1 MLTDSLADALTT
13 AVNVFTFKEKTKI
26 AKSNKTWFDKDGKKS
41 MIRQNFAFNKY
52 TDRTPSIK
60 TKYPKMR
67 NSVCELL
74 RSNKREHI
82 NDRLTRFLNLPKRFI
97 NELNQLTGRQKNCN
111 FIILNNENKLN
122 TDDLAGS
129 NLFNERFDSITKILA
144 ASIPTVPF
152 TTEELGNSKK
162 SLFFYPTD
170 SLEISKFVRN
180 LKNQKAAELDGLTAE
195 ILKVSLD
202 VICDRLTHLVNESLS
217 SGVFPKILKTAKVVP
232 IFISGKKSSCKNY
245 RPISTL
251 SVLSKVFER
260 IVFERLYKF
269 MQVNNLFYCHQYGF
283 RSKMSTLQAVADIPE
298 LIRNN
303 IMLMYPVCY

>member
-1 MLTDSLADALTT
+1 
-13 AVNVFTFKEKTKI
+13 
-26 AKSNKTWFDKDGKKS
+26 
-41 MIRQNFAFNKY
+41 
-52 TDRTPSIK
+52 
-60 TKYPKMR
+60 MR
-67 NSVCELL
+67 NRVCELL

-245 RPISTL
+245 RPISIL